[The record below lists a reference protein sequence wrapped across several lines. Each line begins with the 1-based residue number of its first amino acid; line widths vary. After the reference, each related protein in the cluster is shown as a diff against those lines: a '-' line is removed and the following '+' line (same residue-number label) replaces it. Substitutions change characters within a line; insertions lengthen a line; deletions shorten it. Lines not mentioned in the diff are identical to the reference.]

1 MSPRS
6 FHALH
11 LACPTK
17 SNTPGFF
24 VLHLPTVAY
33 GKLVLRH
40 LIILIGHQNSN
51 TVICLKLRI
60 FCKKESKKS

>member
-6 FHALH
+6 LHALH

-33 GKLVLRH
+33 IKLVLV
-40 LIILIGHQNSN
+40 
-51 TVICLKLRI
+51 T
-60 FCKKESKKS
+60 